1 MTKSEAI
8 VCEYVDKHR
17 DSTLARIE
25 GLVGLVGATKL
36 WNEFMGETISLPA
49 GKTVYRSVLPTLIRQ
64 ELKGLR
70 KGSKEFLVGVAD
82 LGKRFER
89 SKRAI
94 LEMYKTGEHTR

>member
-17 DSTLARIE
+17 DSTLAKIE
-25 GLVGLVGATKL
+25 ELVGLVGATKL

-64 ELKGLR
+64 ELRGLG
-70 KGSKEFLVGVAD
+70 KGSKEFLAVVAD
-82 LGKRFER
+82 LGKRFQR

-94 LEMYKTGEHTR
+94 KEMFDKGEHTR